1 MILMSEEVKKLVKT
15 SITLTKDL
23 WEQAKIIAL
32 KQGLTLTEVI
42 QAALKKYLEILE
54 KERKG
59 T

>member
-1 MILMSEEVKKLVKT
+1 LILMSEEVKKLVKT

>member
-1 MILMSEEVKKLVKT
+1 MSEEVKKLVKT